1 MKHFWVNNKKLRV
14 FNDAHSA
21 RQVFAF
27 SRVCNFISGAAAEL
41 QTWTGQTLPEFG
53 KISFAEPLT
62 DNMCQFTIYR
72 ENQTQL
78 LAKQIKARITSSMLR
93 GGLWKVEVFLDA
105 KEDRGASCSVWTL
118 GLTSF

>member
-1 MKHFWVNNKKLRV
+1 MILCVLKHFWANNKKLRV
-14 FNDAHSA
+14 FNYAHSM

-53 KISFAEPLT
+53 KISFAEAT

-78 LAKQIKARITSSMLR
+78 LAKQTKARITSSMLR
-93 GGLWKVEVFLDA
+93 GGLWKYF
-105 KEDRGASCSVWTL
+105 
-118 GLTSF
+118 

>member
-1 MKHFWVNNKKLRV
+1 MILCVLKHFWVNNKKLRV
-14 FNDAHSA
+14 FNDAHST

-62 DNMCQFTIYR
+62 ICVNLQFTEKTR
-72 ENQTQL
+72 DN
-78 LAKQIKARITSSMLR
+78 
-93 GGLWKVEVFLDA
+93 
-105 KEDRGASCSVWTL
+105 C
-118 GLTSF
+118 

>member
-1 MKHFWVNNKKLRV
+1 MKHFWVNIKKLRV

-21 RQVFAF
+21 RQVFRIF
-27 SRVCNFISGAAAEL
+27 TRVQFYIRSSSRIANLDCTDVTRIWENQFRR
-41 QTWTGQTLPEFG
+41 T
-53 KISFAEPLT
+53 T

-78 LAKQIKARITSSMLR
+78 LAKQIEARITSSMLR